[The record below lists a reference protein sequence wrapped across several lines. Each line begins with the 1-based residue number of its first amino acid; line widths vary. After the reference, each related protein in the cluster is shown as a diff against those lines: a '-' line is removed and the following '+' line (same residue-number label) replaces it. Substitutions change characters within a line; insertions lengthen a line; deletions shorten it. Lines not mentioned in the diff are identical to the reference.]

1 MAQPDWIAIF
11 TKHPELTP
19 PGYDATF
26 LEMIDRPW
34 VPPERRGHT
43 SSSTGPNRFPSLK
56 HGAD

>member
-1 MAQPDWIAIF
+1 MPQLDWVAIF

-26 LEMIDRPW
+26 LDMIDRPW
-34 VPPERRGHT
+34 VPPEGRRH
-43 SSSTGPNRFPSLK
+43 SSSIGPSHFPSLK